1 MGQRQTFRNIGHPAA
16 SHKSPVYKNRKSSV
30 PGSEE
35 NAHREVP
42 SPESQTKGY
51 FKLLTA
57 SATADRICEGM
68 SS

>member
-1 MGQRQTFRNIGHPAA
+1 MGQRQTSKNIGHPAA
-16 SHKSPVYKNRKSSV
+16 SHKRPMYKNRKSSV

-35 NAHREVP
+35 DAHREVT

-57 SATADRICEGM
+57 SATADRICEGV